1 MKIIKL
7 LAASV
12 MLCISLVSFAQ
23 NRNVSARLVDGTTG
37 EALGFA
43 TVSLTPEGEN
53 KPYKYVLSTDSGE
66 VLLEK
71 VRKGKFSFKVELLGY
86 KTYTRTIEVGDNGAK
101 LGVIEVAQDS
111 KQLNAA
117 KISDVGNPITIK
129 KDTLEYNATLF
140 KTSDN
145 DMLIDLL

>member
-71 VRKGKFSFKVELLGY
+71 VRKGKFSFKVEL
-86 KTYTRTIEVGDNGAK
+86 RCD
-101 LGVIEVAQDS
+101 
-111 KQLNAA
+111 
-117 KISDVGNPITIK
+117 
-129 KDTLEYNATLF
+129 
-140 KTSDN
+140 
-145 DMLIDLL
+145 